1 MLRFKKTYFSYKNK
15 PKQLNNRLLNCP
27 QSRGIVKIARIVT
40 PRKPNSARRSTVKVY
55 LMNRYYINSYIPG
68 IGHNLRKHSLV
79 LIKGSGCRDLPGIN
93 YKCIRGVFDFLK
105 VLNRYN
111 RRSIYGIPR
120 PDFLKLKIR
129 RKFRQ

>member
-1 MLRFKKTYFSYKNK
+1 MLRLKNFLSLYKNK
-15 PKQLNNRLLNCP
+15 PKKFNTRLLNCP
-27 QSRGIVKIARIVT
+27 QARGIVKIARITT
-40 PRKPNSARRSTVKVY
+40 PRKPNSARRSTVKVN
-55 LMNRYYINSYIPG
+55 LMTNYFINSYIPG

-79 LIKGSGCRDLPGIN
+79 LIRGGGCRDLPGVR

-105 VLNRYN
+105 VLNRFN

-120 PDFLKLKIR
+120 PDHLKFKIR